1 MYVLPSSQ
9 GSTLDFG
16 VLDSALKRECDR
28 LIIPQ
33 GDYWW
38 LDNNLLAQV
47 TITNNKYPLSMLL
60 R

>member
-33 GDYWW
+33 GDYW
-38 LDNNLLAQV
+38 
-47 TITNNKYPLSMLL
+47 
-60 R
+60 